1 MQGTKFLV
9 IGVGK
14 YGREIARK
22 LADKGA
28 EVYAFDNDEQKID
41 LIKDEIALGVTLD
54 ATNIKVL
61 QSQNVTDVDAVVV
74 SIGENFEATILTC
87 VQLMELGVERII
99 ARASGPQQIKI
110 LKKIGVTEILAPED
124 EVADAVAERLLNPS
138 LVRFLQLPDN
148 YEIAEVKVPK
158 AIADRTIDDIGL
170 RNKYQL
176 TLVTIKRM
184 FEEIKKGEKVIEE
197 HVLGV
202 PNSDTIVKETDTLV
216 VFGTIK
222 DVQRFLDINS

>member
-28 EVYAFDNDEQKID
+28 EVYAFDNNESKID

-87 VQLMELGVERII
+87 VQLIELGVERII

-110 LKKIGVTEILAPED
+110 LKKIGVTEILAPEE

-158 AIADRTIDDIGL
+158 AISNRTIDDIGL

-184 FEEIKKGEKVIEE
+184 FEETKKGEKVIEE

-202 PNSDTIVKETDTLV
+202 PNSDTVVKETDTLV

>member
-28 EVYAFDNDEQKID
+28 EVYAFDNNESKID

-74 SIGENFEATILTC
+74 SIGENYEATILTC
-87 VQLMELGVERII
+87 VQLIELGVERII

-110 LKKIGVTEILAPED
+110 LKKIGVTEILAPEE

-158 AIADRTIDDIGL
+158 AISNRTIDDIGL

-184 FEEIKKGEKVIEE
+184 FEETKKGEKVIEE

-202 PNSDTIVKETDTLV
+202 PNSDTVVKETDTLV

>member
-148 YEIAEVKVPK
+148 YEIARHEYVFDLQGNRNPF
-158 AIADRTIDDIGL
+158 IDSVDYACFIDFDNNDHIPAGCVL
-170 RNKYQL
+170 S
-176 TLVTIKRM
+176 
-184 FEEIKKGEKVIEE
+184 IEE
-197 HVLGV
+197 KLEVMDERLYQV
-202 PNSDTIVKETDTLV
+202 IQN
-216 VFGTIK
+216 
-222 DVQRFLDINS
+222 

>member
-28 EVYAFDNDEQKID
+28 EVYAFDNNESKID

-87 VQLMELGVERII
+87 VQLIELGVERII

-110 LKKIGVTEILAPED
+110 LKKIGVTEILAPEE

-158 AIADRTIDDIGL
+158 AISNRTIDDIGL

-184 FEEIKKGEKVIEE
+184 FEETKKGEKVIEE